1 MIPKE
6 SRVLEMQN
14 EANRMNQAGRLVSKK
29 LLDAMSTGSLTA
41 ISRQA
46 NAQ

>member
-1 MIPKE
+1 MIHKE
-6 SRVLEMQN
+6 SRVSEMQN
-14 EANRMNQAGRLVSKK
+14 EANRLQTGRLVLKK
-29 LLDAMSTGSLTA
+29 PLDAMSIDSLTA